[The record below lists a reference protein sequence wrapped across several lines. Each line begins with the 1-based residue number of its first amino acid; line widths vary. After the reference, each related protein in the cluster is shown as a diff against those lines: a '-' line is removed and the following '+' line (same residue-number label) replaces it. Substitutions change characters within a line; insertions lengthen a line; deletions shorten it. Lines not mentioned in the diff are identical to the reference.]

1 MADHAL
7 SFGTAAASYDQY
19 RPSYPPEAVS
29 WALGSPSRP
38 VRVVDL
44 GAGTGILTRVLL
56 GLGHDVVPVEPDE
69 AMRAQLA
76 ATTPGTDAA
85 TPGTDAA
92 TPGTDAATPGTD
104 AAIPGTVAL
113 AGSSEAIPLPAD
125 SVDAVVAGQAYH
137 WFDPTRAPAEIA
149 RVLRPGGVFAAIWNL
164 RDESVPW
171 LARLTE
177 VAHLDDHDSDQE
189 RVHDEGLAA
198 AGFGPVIRE
207 VFRHAVTHTPD
218 TLIELMKTRSYYLT
232 APAEGR
238 AEIEAGIRNLA
249 ATHPDLAGRDTFE
262 LPYRTVVFRAQ
273 LAGGRGPVRD

>member
-1 MADHAL
+1 MTDHAL
-7 SFGTAAASYDQY
+7 SFGTAASAYNQF
-19 RPSYPPEAVS
+19 RPSYPPEAVT
-29 WALGSPSRP
+29 WALGSPTGP

-76 ATTPGTDAA
+76 GAT
-85 TPGTDAA
+85 
-92 TPGTDAATPGTD
+92 
-104 AAIPGTVAL
+104 PGTVAL

-171 LARLTE
+171 VARLTE
-177 VAHLDDHDSDQE
+177 VAHLEDTHE
-189 RVHDEGLAA
+189 RLEQGVHEEALRA

-207 VFRHAVTHTPD
+207 DFRHATTHMPD
-218 TLIELMKTRSYYLT
+218 SLIELMKTRSYYLT
-232 APAEGR
+232 APPEGR
-238 AEIEAGIRNLA
+238 AEIVAGLRHLT

-262 LPYRTVVFRAQ
+262 LPYRTYVFRAS
-273 LAGGRGPVRD
+273 LPLSRRPR

>member
-1 MADHAL
+1 MTDHAL
-7 SFGTAAASYDQY
+7 SFGTAASAYDQY
-19 RPSYPPEAVS
+19 RPSYPPEAVT
-29 WALGSPSRP
+29 WALGSPSGP

-56 GLGHDVVPVEPDE
+56 GLGHDVAPVEPDE

-76 ATTPGTDAA
+76 GA
-85 TPGTDAA
+85 TPGTA
-92 TPGTDAATPGTD
+92 
-104 AAIPGTVAL
+104 AL
-113 AGSSEAIPLPAD
+113 AGTSEDIPLPGD

-177 VAHLDDHDSDQE
+177 VAHLEDTQDRLEQGVGE
-189 RVHDEGLAA
+189 EGLRA

-207 VFRHAVTHTPD
+207 DFGHAVIHTPD
-218 TLIELMKTRSYYLT
+218 SLIELMKTRSYYLT
-232 APAEGR
+232 ATAEGR
-238 AEIEAGIRNLA
+238 AGIVAGIRNLA

-262 LPYRTVVFRAQ
+262 LPYRTVVFRTQ
-273 LAGGRGPVRD
+273 LPLSR